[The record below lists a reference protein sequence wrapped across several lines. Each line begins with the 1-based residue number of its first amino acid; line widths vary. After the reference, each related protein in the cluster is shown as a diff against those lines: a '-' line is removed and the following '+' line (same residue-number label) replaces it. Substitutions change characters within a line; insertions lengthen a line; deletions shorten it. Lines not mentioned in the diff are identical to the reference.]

1 MEKKLRKGPW
11 SKQEDAI
18 LIKYV
23 ERYGPKKWNLLQRV
37 TGLPRE
43 GKSCR
48 LRWLNHLNPYLKK
61 GKLSEEEKQKI
72 IQLRQLGIN
81 WCEIVK
87 QTPGRTDNEIKNFY
101 HINKRKKLK
110 LENSNGECQKKK
122 KKINVASTSTKN
134 NVASTSTKNNSS
146 PTIIDRIQDV
156 HWMNE
161 LNNNG
166 ESSNQQQGIS
176 DTHEMEIMKDS
187 FHIPIMQPSNMLCN
201 NVPST
206 STINN
211 SPPTIIDRGEAPFM
225 PTNMVSN
232 VPLFIEYQTFESPHH
247 PHTSTSDKPSLTFI
261 DRSETSFI
269 SKDMESNLPLLPESM
284 NFESFESLI
293 QKYPPLPLRSSEEIQ
308 REQLELD
315 SPFNN
320 NLMESMFN
328 TSNILDDSNGNLY
341 FCETRLVDENGNEP
355 TYLKKDES
363 NCETRL
369 IDENGMKPTYLKK
382 DESNNEDLIDLLD
395 SLGWFDGYI
404 F

>member
-23 ERYGPKKWNLLQRV
+23 DRYGPEKWNLLQRV

-43 GKSCR
+43 GNSCR

-87 QTPGRTDNEIKNFY
+87 QLPGRTDNEIKNFY
-101 HINKRKKLK
+101 NINERKKHK
-110 LENSNGECQKKK
+110 MESGNQECQKKK
-122 KKINVASTSTKN
+122 KKIKYLSLNEENKAR
-134 NVASTSTKNNSS
+134 
-146 PTIIDRIQDV
+146 D
-156 HWMNE
+156 NE

-176 DTHEMEIMKDS
+176 DTHQMEIMKDS

-206 STINN
+206 STVNN
-211 SPPTIIDRGEAPFM
+211 SSPTIIDRGEAPFM
-225 PTNMVSN
+225 PTDMVSN
-232 VPLFIEYQTFESPHH
+232 VPLFQEFQSFESPLH
-247 PHTSTSDKPSLTFI
+247 PYTSITDKPSPIFI

-395 SLGWFDGYI
+395 SLGWLDGYI

>member
-1 MEKKLRKGPW
+1 
-11 SKQEDAI
+11 
-18 LIKYV
+18 
-23 ERYGPKKWNLLQRV
+23 
-37 TGLPRE
+37 
-43 GKSCR
+43 
-48 LRWLNHLNPYLKK
+48 
-61 GKLSEEEKQKI
+61 
-72 IQLRQLGIN
+72 
-81 WCEIVK
+81 
-87 QTPGRTDNEIKNFY
+87 TPGRTDNEIKNFY

-146 PTIIDRIQDV
+146 PTIIDRGEAPFMPTDMVSNVRKNFYNINERKKHKMESGNQECQKKKKKINYLSLNEENKARD
-156 HWMNE
+156 NE

-176 DTHEMEIMKDS
+176 DTHQMEIMKDS
-187 FHIPIMQPSNMLCN
+187 FQIPIMQPSNMLCN
-201 NVPST
+201 NVPSI

-211 SPPTIIDRGEAPFM
+211 SFPTIIDRGEAPFM
-225 PTNMVSN
+225 PTDMVSN

-247 PHTSTSDKPSLTFI
+247 PHTSISDKPSPTFN

-284 NFESFESLI
+284 NLQSFESLI

-328 TSNILDDSNGNLY
+328 TSNILDDCNGNLHS
-341 FCETRLVDENGNEP
+341 CETRLVDENGKKPPYLKKDESNCESRLVDENGNKP